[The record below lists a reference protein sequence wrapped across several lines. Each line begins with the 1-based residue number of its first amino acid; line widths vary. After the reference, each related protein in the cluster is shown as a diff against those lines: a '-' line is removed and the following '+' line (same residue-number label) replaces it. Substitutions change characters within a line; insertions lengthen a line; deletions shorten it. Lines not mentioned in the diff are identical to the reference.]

1 MISVLLKKLSEW
13 IARVDFAKNFFFLC
27 IAHNSISIDGFP

>member
-13 IARVDFAKNFFFLC
+13 IARVDFAKNFFLYT
-27 IAHNSISIDGFP
+27 AHNSISIDGFP